1 MLALLLALAWFEVPK
16 EIERQTA
23 AGKPYAQ
30 AFREVVGSLDD
41 VAAAYAVRAIRD
53 QPALVAEDDARRYVI
68 EKDVQI
74 GPLCGLVVR
83 PRKAPAR
90 LATLLELTIYADWDT
105 LLAFSARMAA
115 SHGYAAVVALVR
127 GKGCGEGQPVPY
139 ATNPDDAVAAID
151 WIARQPWSDGRVG
164 MFGGSYSGG
173 AAWAAAKRMPKA
185 LKTIAVGAPVG
196 PGIDVPMENGI
207 FWNFVYP
214 WPFFTTDGK
223 WLDNAIYNDRERWQ
237 RLDREYYLS
246 GRRYRDLPAI
256 DGKPN
261 PVFES
266 WIAHPEYDSFWQ
278 AMIPWR
284 EEFARIDI
292 PILQTAGYYSGGPGA
307 ATYYFEQHYR
317 YRPAARHYL
326 VVGPW
331 DHGEAQ
337 HGTLR
342 LNGRHEEE
350 IDGYPLD
357 PAARIDLEELRYQWF
372 DHVFKGKPRPALIAD
387 RVNYEVT
394 GANRWKHAPSLKAMA
409 RSSLRL
415 KLGRA
420 REIAVDYRERGDVDR
435 AVPGGKYLDKA
446 IETRN
451 GVLFETAPFEVAT
464 EISGLLAGHLDF
476 QTNKQSLDC
485 QIDLYALSRS
495 GQYFALAPWWGRV
508 RGSSVDFRGMR
519 LMSHLLQ
526 PGDRVVAVLRVLK
539 ELGRQINYGSAREVS
554 DQSLAEDAGEPLR
567 VRWLASSYLD
577 LPIALPAPAN
587 PTSRHERH

>member
-1 MLALLLALAWFEVPK
+1 MLPLLLALAWFEVPR

-30 AFREVVGSLDD
+30 AFREIVGSLDD
-41 VAAAYAVRAIRD
+41 VTAAYAVRAIRG

-68 EKDVQI
+68 EKDVRI

-83 PRKAPAR
+83 PRNAGPK

-105 LLAFSARMAA
+105 LLSFSARMAA
-115 SHGYAAVVALVR
+115 SRGYAAVVALVR
-127 GKGCGEGQPVPY
+127 GKGCGEGEPVPY
-139 ATNPDDAVAAID
+139 VTNPDDAVAAID

-173 AAWAAAKRMPKA
+173 AAWAAAKRMPEA
-185 LKTIAVGAPVG
+185 LKTIVVGAPVG

-237 RLDREYYLS
+237 RLDRTYYLS

-261 PVFES
+261 PIFES
-266 WIAHPEYDSFWQ
+266 WIAHPDYDAFWQ
-278 AMIPWR
+278 AMIPYR
-284 EEFARIDI
+284 VEFARIDI
-292 PILQTAGYYSGGPGA
+292 PILETAGYYSGGPGA
-307 ATYYFEQHYR
+307 ATYYFEQHYK
-317 YRPAARHYL
+317 YRPSARHYL

-342 LNGRHEEE
+342 LTGRHEEE

-357 PAARIDLEELRYQWF
+357 DAAKADLEELRYQWF
-372 DHVFKGKPRPALIAD
+372 DHVLKGKPRPALLAD

-394 GANRWKHAPSLKAMA
+394 GANRWKHAPSLRAMA

-415 KLGRA
+415 KLGRD
-420 REIAVDYRERGDVDR
+420 REIAVDYR
-435 AVPGGKYLDKA
+435 
-446 IETRN
+446 
-451 GVLFETAPFEVAT
+451 
-464 EISGLLAGHLDF
+464 
-476 QTNKQSLDC
+476 
-485 QIDLYALSRS
+485 
-495 GQYFALAPWWGRV
+495 
-508 RGSSVDFRGMR
+508 
-519 LMSHLLQ
+519 
-526 PGDRVVAVLRVLK
+526 
-539 ELGRQINYGSAREVS
+539 
-554 DQSLAEDAGEPLR
+554 
-567 VRWLASSYLD
+567 
-577 LPIALPAPAN
+577 
-587 PTSRHERH
+587 